1 MADRHEVESFL
12 NELKTKI
19 NIFGIVYLDDRKK
32 NAQTLFSLEIS
43 PIRRTE
49 FIQELK
55 AKDYSSGPIDEK
67 MRGFSDMW
75 VFGITVKSVEVY
87 VKICLGLTNIS
98 AVCISFH
105 IAEHPLNYP
114 LKK

>member
-1 MADRHEVESFL
+1 MSNKHEVESFL
-12 NELKTKI
+12 NELKIKI
-19 NIFGIVYLDDRKK
+19 NVFGIVYLDDRKK
-32 NAQTLFSLEIS
+32 NAQTLFLLEIS

-49 FIQELK
+49 YIRKLK
-55 AKDYSSGPIDEK
+55 VEDYSSGPVDEK

-75 VFGITVKSVEVY
+75 IFGILVKSVEVY
-87 VKICLGLTNIS
+87 VKVCLGITNNS